1 MGHHMAWKENLIIS
15 FSFLDLIKCL
25 YKCLYKLFYNLMTQT
40 GKFSLLQFF

>member
-1 MGHHMAWKENLIIS
+1 MAWKENLIIS
-15 FSFLDLIKCL
+15 FNFLDLIQRL